1 MTQTRIERPRRRDR
15 RADSEILPLDA
26 RDPDIVRAKAVG
38 RAGADRAESGRA
50 APTGR

>member
-26 RDPDIVRAKAVG
+26 RDPDIVRAKAAN
-38 RAGADRAESGRA
+38 RAGAGRAESGRA
-50 APTGR
+50 ATTGR